1 MKTTKLTG
9 AARLAFIGAL
19 FASRAVG
26 VSAPARHDVSDEL
39 ARIAHTVEGANTPD
53 IDAEEMGA
61 PEVVER
67 LFDRVPEAGEAVLN
81 KAERARVRREL
92 EAYRLT
98 VYRVSLSDASAEG
111 IANA

>member
-9 AARLAFIGAL
+9 AARLAFIATL

-26 VSAPARHDVSDEL
+26 MFAPARHDVSDEL
-39 ARIAHTVEGANTPD
+39 ARIAHTAEGANTPD
-53 IDAEEMGA
+53 IDGDEMGA
-61 PEVVER
+61 PEVLAS
-67 LFDRVPEAGEAVLN
+67 LFDHVTEPGEAVLN
-81 KAERARVRREL
+81 RRERARVRREL